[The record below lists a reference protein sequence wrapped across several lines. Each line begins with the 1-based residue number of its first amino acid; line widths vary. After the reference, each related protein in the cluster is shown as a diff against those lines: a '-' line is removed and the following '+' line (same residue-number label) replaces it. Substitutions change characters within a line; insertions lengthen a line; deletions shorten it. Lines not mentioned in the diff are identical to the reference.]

1 MGLGGGVPFQGKG
14 HPWASLPELGFRTP
28 GPTVLTERPEG
39 GPAVVPWDP
48 GRAQSQPRAV
58 LLPPRGMKTGA
69 GLLLQA
75 GFQDCTF
82 FSRSSTSDDL
92 TRQS

>member
-48 GRAQSQPRAV
+48 GR
-58 LLPPRGMKTGA
+58 
-69 GLLLQA
+69 
-75 GFQDCTF
+75 
-82 FSRSSTSDDL
+82 
-92 TRQS
+92 